1 MPAYAIGALSR
12 NSATPPIK
20 SPSPDTQGDTRPM
33 VYVAPLATIAF
44 SQASESSRSSIVPT
58 WPSSNSG
65 TLFAGDGT
73 AAMLL
78 SSGAALNVM
87 PPLLGASGG
96 APGVGAGRGVGVGG
110 VATPLPGVMVI
121 TTTTPKLDSEQQG
134 RSYAYHARSLYRA
147 PPPVRSSFR
156 YGRRTGRSGKRTGLA
171 LDFALERVVLEFLT
185 RRVEASAHLLRLVA
199 ACLFVF
205 QPHTA
210 LAQRFPLV
218 QPVVRSAWSCSVA
231 EEFLRQR

>member
-1 MPAYAIGALSR
+1 MASACTASSRVAYCFRFSLSASNVTLGRMPAYAIGALSR

-20 SPSPDTQGDTRPM
+20 SPSPDTQGDMRPM

-65 TLFAGDGT
+65 TLLAGDGT

-87 PPLLGASGG
+87 PPLLVASGG

-121 TTTTPKLDSEQQG
+121 TTTTPKLIAS
-134 RSYAYHARSLYRA
+134 SRA
-147 PPPVRSSFR
+147 APMPTAPVRFIGDLPLSALPSDTGDEPADPESEPGSF
-156 YGRRTGRSGKRTGLA
+156 
-171 LDFALERVVLEFLT
+171 
-185 RRVEASAHLLRLVA
+185 
-199 ACLFVF
+199 
-205 QPHTA
+205 
-210 LAQRFPLV
+210 
-218 QPVVRSAWSCSVA
+218 
-231 EEFLRQR
+231 